1 MSTLAGSN
9 IKDTFKMLLKTS
21 DSSGFNT
28 NSKTRIEDGNG
39 RSSAL
44 SLGKTEVAVA
54 GKLTINAAATTTVS
68 SDLYIST
75 SSTQS
80 VLIESSAGYDKMYI
94 GDASSAY
101 NFKIG
106 DIDSAS
112 PGNNNYIYL
121 EDNSNRISLKTSFV
135 GIGRT
140 APTSTLHVG
149 NNSGSA
155 CFSLGNSAQAFKVGG
170 TANANMISVD
180 TTNSQVNVTST
191 DLNVKN
197 QSILRR
203 SSGRYYLEEFF
214 DKRPGINADIDDTDT
229 EASYVPANKNF
240 EVLGTNATSALVD
253 WGGNYAGLT
262 LTTAGAA
269 DDQIIILPHL
279 DAKRDSQAGT
289 AWSGILWGTENQVEW
304 ECAVTTGSAITD
316 YGLWAGL
323 KKTNAPL
330 YTTDNDQAYFVFSTN
345 DDHFG
350 TFATN
355 TKLHFVYSTDT
366 ADGATVVDYVTD
378 LGITVAASTTY
389 RLRIN
394 IDSSRQVSVF
404 VNDVQ
409 YGLTRTGGSTG
420 TTESTATTKS
430 LALKDNQDLI
440 PYVGIQ
446 NVGGSAVTKHMYLH
460 YEKISRILFE

>member
-9 IKDTFKMLLKTS
+9 IKDTYKMLLKTS

-28 NSKTRIEDGNG
+28 NSKTKIEDGSG
-39 RSSAL
+39 RSSSL

-68 SDLYIST
+68 SDLYIAT
-75 SSTQS
+75 ASTQS
-80 VLIESSAGYDKMYI
+80 VLIESADGYDKMYI
-94 GDASSAY
+94 GDTSSAY
-101 NFKIG
+101 NFKVG
-106 DIDSAS
+106 DIDVAS
-112 PGNNNYIYL
+112 PGNNNYIHI
-121 EDNSNRISLKTSFV
+121 EDNLNRMSLKTTYV

-149 NNSGSA
+149 NNSGNA
-155 CFSLGNSAQAFKVGG
+155 CFALGSAALAFKVGG
-170 TANANMISVD
+170 SANSNMMSVD
-180 TTNSQVNVTST
+180 TASSQVNLTTT

-197 QSILRR
+197 QSIFRR

-240 EVLGTNATSALVD
+240 EVDGTNKTSALVD
-253 WGGNYAGLT
+253 WGGDYAGIK

-289 AWSGILWGTENQVEW
+289 AWSGIKWGTENQVEW
-304 ECAVTTGSAITD
+304 ECAITTGSAITD
-316 YGLWAGL
+316 YGFWAGL

-330 YTTDNDQAYFVFSTN
+330 YTTDVDQAYFVFSTN

-350 TFATN
+350 TFAHN
-355 TKLHFVYSTDT
+355 TKLHFVYSTD
-366 ADGATVVDYVTD
+366 ATGSVVDYVTEIP
-378 LGITVAASTTY
+378 ITVAASTTY

-409 YGLTRTGGSTG
+409 YGLTQTGGTTG

-430 LALKDNQDLI
+430 RALKDNEDLI
-440 PYVGIQ
+440 PYVGVQ
-446 NVGGSAVTKHMYLH
+446 NVGASAVAKEMYLH